1 MVILTFIGI
10 WTDCSSLVV
19 APVGKLEVL
28 CGIEIEIEVYFLLI
42 KKIIVECMVSE
53 LGS

>member
-28 CGIEIEIEVYFLLI
+28 CGIEIEVYFLLI
-42 KKIIVECMVSE
+42 KKNHSRMYGIRI
-53 LGS
+53 G